1 VAGGGYDSDDIDAV
15 HAEDM
20 SVITLGDGRQRMY
33 YAACDTAGRWRI
45 ASAVTSP

>member
-1 VAGGGYDSDDIDAV
+1 MAGGGYDSDDIDAV

-33 YAACDTAGRWRI
+33 YAACDTTGRWRI